1 MRRIILIIT
10 IVFNLFGILIAQSDF
25 EEYARQQKQKFA
37 EYKESVTQ
45 QYKQFE
51 FEEKLAFERYKREVE
66 EKWEEFKSPTKKEYV
81 EYGENK
87 ESRTSV
93 DFENGT
99 VTVEVLLEDEDNIEK
114 AQEKLQKATE
124 NIVNTTGEND
134 VPILQNQLVS
144 PKEEEITPS
153 NVQTL
158 SKELVQN
165 EAVSV
170 ETDHQGNDGIKRTKY
185 SIVIPLKQTHLEER
199 AKQYEKLV
207 LKYSKKFKVDPA
219 IVFAIIE
226 TESAFNP
233 KAKSHIPAY
242 GLMQLVPSSGA
253 KDAYLYIQANAR
265 DAYSYINQEDKY
277 LNKSYLYNPENNIE
291 LGCAYIA
298 KIKYHYFKNIND
310 DEKAYICTIPSY
322 NTGIGN
328 VSKTLS
334 GKPKLEAASKVANN
348 LDSSTL
354 YNKLIT
360 ELKYKEARD
369 YLNRVWERKNK
380 YKNIDNAQDR

>member
-1 MRRIILIIT
+1 MRCKILIIT
-10 IVFNLFGILIAQSDF
+10 IVLNLFGFLVAQSDF
-25 EEYARQQKQKFA
+25 EEFKRKYQQEFTD
-37 EYKESVTQ
+37 YKKSVTQ
-45 QYKQFE
+45 QYKKFQ
-51 FEEKLAFERYKREVE
+51 EEEQQAFDKYKSEIE

-81 EYGENK
+81 EYDENM

-114 AQEKLQKATE
+114 AQKKLQKATE

-144 PKEEEITPS
+144 PKGEEIMPS

-165 EAVSV
+165 EEVSV

-207 LKYSKKFKVDPA
+207 LKYSNKFKVDPA
-219 IVFAIIE
+219 IVFAVIE

-298 KIKYHYFKNIND
+298 KIKYHYFKNIKDN
-310 DEKAYICTIPSY
+310 EKAYICAIPAY

-328 VSKTLS
+328 VSKTLT
-334 GKPKLEAASKVANN
+334 GKLKLEAASQVANN
-348 LDSSTL
+348 LDVSTL
-354 YNKLIT
+354 YDKLIT

-369 YLNRVWERKNK
+369 YLKRVWERKEK
-380 YKNIDNAQDR
+380 YQY